1 MRVYGIDFTSR
12 PSRRKPITCLCA
24 ELHEHRLDARELL
37 EWDAFEPFEQM
48 LQSPGPWI
56 AGVDFPFGMARR
68 FVENIGWPA
77 RWPEYVG
84 LVGDMGRE
92 RFRSTLDGYRAQR
105 AAGDKEH
112 RRRTDTAAGAISPQK
127 LYGTPVGLMFFEGAP
142 RLRAAGVSIP
152 GLLEGDPARIVVEAY
167 PGLLARQLI
176 GRRAYKQDSRAK
188 QTTDQHEA
196 RAALLSAVLGGGLP
210 PAYALS
216 VKAPATL
223 ADDPGGD
230 HLDALLCAVQAAWA
244 WRQRDANFGV
254 PRDTDP
260 LEGAIA
266 APMPASLGVPRG

>member
-12 PSRRKPITCLCA
+12 PSRRKPLTCVCA
-24 ELHEHRLDARELL
+24 DLDGDRLHATDLL
-37 EWDAFEPFEQM
+37 EWASFGPFEQI
-48 LQSPGPWI
+48 LRSRGPWI
-56 AGVDFPFGMARR
+56 AGIDFPFGMARR

-77 RWPEYVG
+77 CWSDYVG
-84 LVGDMGRE
+84 LVGGMSRE
-92 RFRSTLDGYRAQR
+92 RFRAALDDYRAQR

-112 RRRTDTAAGAISPQK
+112 RRLTDDAADSISPQK

-152 GLLEGDPARIVVEAY
+152 GLFAGDPMRIVVEAY

-176 GRRAYKQDSRAK
+176 GRRPYKQDSRAK
-188 QTTDQHEA
+188 QTPAQHEA
-196 RAALLSAVLGGGLP
+196 RRALLHALLDGGLP
-210 PAYALS
+210 PAYGLT
-216 VKAPATL
+216 VEAPETL
-223 ADDPGGD
+223 TDDPGGD

-244 WRQRDANFGV
+244 WRRRDANFGL

-266 APMPASLGVPRG
+266 APMPSTQDQC